1 LDTLAKLLAI
11 PYDFR
16 THMPLS
22 SKTLN
27 AIQSAGAAVFVAD
40 AQLKEA
46 VKDYATQVHAAMLQ
60 NPFDLAND
68 SLFEEWKSVCRLSQ
82 AVGQIEAEM
91 RKIHAAASNLHGLAL
106 PANKPRALAA
116 PASTEPSTLVVVE
129 QIDATDVVIKKPRNI
144 RRKVSGK
151 ARAAGPLPSNATV
164 LLAYLVKVLNPNTF
178 GKVNQSNIA
187 VAINMPKGSI
197 GASMTKLVK
206 EGFLAHDPAQ
216 GYKLTAPNA

>member
-1 LDTLAKLLAI
+1 LVKFLAI
-11 PYDFR
+11 PCDFR
-16 THMPLS
+16 THLPLT

-27 AIQSAGAAVFVAD
+27 AIQSAGAAIFVAD
-40 AQLKEA
+40 AQVKDV
-46 VKDYATQVHAAMLQ
+46 VKDYAKQFHAAMKQ

-91 RKIHAAASNLHGLAL
+91 RKIHTAAASLQGVALSSSKTLAL
-106 PANKPRALAA
+106 APPRVAE
-116 PASTEPSTLVVVE
+116 SSTLEVVE
-129 QIDATDVVIKKPRNI
+129 QVEATDVVIKKPRKLK
-144 RRKVSGK
+144 RKASRKVRS
-151 ARAAGPLPSNATV
+151 AGPLPSNATV
-164 LLAYLVKVLNPNTF
+164 LLAHLVKLLSPNAFT
-178 GKVNQSNIA
+178 KVNQSSIA